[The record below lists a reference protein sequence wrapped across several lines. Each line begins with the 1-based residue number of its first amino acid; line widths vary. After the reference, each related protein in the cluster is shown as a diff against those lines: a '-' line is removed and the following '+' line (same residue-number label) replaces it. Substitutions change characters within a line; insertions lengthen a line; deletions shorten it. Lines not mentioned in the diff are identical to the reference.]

1 LLCDDGDLGRHLE
14 CAAIRSRLRDLKV
27 KWMSRTRLVLLSGL
41 CTLVLLPIATNI
53 ATGEL
58 YVMMGPG

>member
-1 LLCDDGDLGRHLE
+1 
-14 CAAIRSRLRDLKV
+14 
-27 KWMSRTRLVLLSGL
+27 LSGL

>member
-1 LLCDDGDLGRHLE
+1 LGLLRDNGDLD
-14 CAAIRSRLRDLKV
+14 CAAIRSRLRGLKV
-27 KWMSRTRLVLLSGL
+27 KWMPRTRLVLLSGL
-41 CTLVLLPIATNI
+41 CALVLLPIAINI